1 MRQDANQDQPGPFQA
16 LEQLMGASFVV
27 CLWLVQTAMALTPAG
42 LKTEYLQNP
51 QGLDVF
57 QPRLSW
63 ILSATGR
70 AQKQVAFQVK
80 VADTAEELTSGRGA
94 IWDSGKVNSDQ
105 NFGIVY
111 RGPDLESGRRYY
123 WRVRVWD
130 QDGKAAGWSA
140 VAWWEMGLLRPSDW
154 KGKWIGTSGEMTSPL
169 LRKEFWVPKRIKE
182 ATAYV
187 FGFGFYELYLN
198 GAKVGDDVLA
208 PVNSNYDK
216 VLYYDTYDVTS
227 LLRHGGNAA
236 GLWLGNGYDRGFSQ
250 YGYRWMTAKQVIL
263 ELDIQF
269 VDGARSRVVT
279 DESWKAEDSPI
290 LSNSIYNGETY
301 DAHREMSGW
310 DRFGYCDQ
318 VWRKVRLMPAP
329 AGFLRSRLMPPV
341 TVDGTLR
348 PRSMH
353 QPKPGVFV
361 FDLGQ
366 NIAGR
371 TRLRASGPTGTRI
384 VMRHAEDLR
393 PDGTLDTTTN
403 RDALATD
410 TFILR
415 GVGVEVYE
423 PRFTYHGF
431 RYVEVTGFP
440 GIPTLDSLE
449 GRVVHAAVAR
459 VGNFQCSN
467 LLLNHIH
474 RNFQWG
480 VMNNLMGIPTD
491 NPVRDERTP
500 CQMDSMM
507 VEETACYNFDMNS
520 YYTKWLRDIEGG
532 RDDPNWSGDQVFLAM
547 LLYEQYG
554 NRRVL
559 EENYENSRQLV
570 DAFATQATKP
580 NPWSDALGDWCPP
593 GRSGHYRDE
602 GEIVNTAIY
611 YRATR
616 LVSQMAEILGKTSD
630 ALAYKGRAESIL
642 REFNAR
648 HYQEATSAYGSGRQ
662 VTSILPLAFEMVPSD
677 QKPIVANALLERFMG
692 RDHQRLD
699 TGIFGTR
706 YLFDVLIDN
715 GFVDAAYKALNQTT
729 YPSYGN
735 QISLGATTTW
745 EQWQFADSMETH
757 DHAMFAGPGSTFYS
771 RLGGIRPAQPG
782 YKKILIRPAF
792 PKGLTSVNCSLRTVM
807 GEIVSN
813 WKIQDGLVQE
823 ITIPPN
829 ATAIVYVPTT
839 DVGQVKESGRLAA
852 QAQGVRFLRIEDGWA
867 LFSIGSGSYRF
878 AVPSQ
883 EVNPDSGA
891 NACSR
896 P

>member
-1 MRQDANQDQPGPFQA
+1 
-16 LEQLMGASFVV
+16 
-27 CLWLVQTAMALTPAG
+27 
-42 LKTEYLQNP
+42 
-51 QGLDVF
+51 
-57 QPRLSW
+57 
-63 ILSATGR
+63 
-70 AQKQVAFQVK
+70 
-80 VADTAEELTSGRGA
+80 
-94 IWDSGKVNSDQ
+94 
-105 NFGIVY
+105 
-111 RGPDLESGRRYY
+111 
-123 WRVRVWD
+123 
-130 QDGKAAGWSA
+130 
-140 VAWWEMGLLRPSDW
+140 
-154 KGKWIGTSGEMTSPL
+154 
-169 LRKEFWVPKRIKE
+169 
-182 ATAYV
+182 
-187 FGFGFYELYLN
+187 
-198 GAKVGDDVLA
+198 
-208 PVNSNYDK
+208 
-216 VLYYDTYDVTS
+216 
-227 LLRHGGNAA
+227 
-236 GLWLGNGYDRGFSQ
+236 
-250 YGYRWMTAKQVIL
+250 
-263 ELDIQF
+263 
-269 VDGARSRVVT
+269 
-279 DESWKAEDSPI
+279 
-290 LSNSIYNGETY
+290 
-301 DAHREMSGW
+301 
-310 DRFGYCDQ
+310 
-318 VWRKVRLMPAP
+318 
-329 AGFLRSRLMPPV
+329 
-341 TVDGTLR
+341 
-348 PRSMH
+348 
-353 QPKPGVFV
+353 
-361 FDLGQ
+361 
-366 NIAGR
+366 
-371 TRLRASGPTGTRI
+371 
-384 VMRHAEDLR
+384 
-393 PDGTLDTTTN
+393 
-403 RDALATD
+403 
-410 TFILR
+410 
-415 GVGVEVYE
+415 
-423 PRFTYHGF
+423 
-431 RYVEVTGFP
+431 
-440 GIPTLDSLE
+440 
-449 GRVVHAAVAR
+449 
-459 VGNFQCSN
+459 
-467 LLLNHIH
+467 
-474 RNFQWG
+474 
-480 VMNNLMGIPTD
+480 
-491 NPVRDERTP
+491 
-500 CQMDSMM
+500 
-507 VEETACYNFDMNS
+507 MNS

-692 RDHQRLD
+692 RDHQHLD